1 MSSPADEIPAGFDGE
16 AAVSTAEEAPG
27 PAESTGCTL
36 GISLTLVAL
45 ALSLLGVFGLLSA
58 PQLMEGELDV
68 EQLLAETFKQPE
80 APFGL
85 VEAGAKDFRKRA
97 KVLRLA
103 RAGLD
108 ESREAQDAALEARL
122 SAAEQS
128 TPYSGGAGLRGSEAE
143 EAKQRELLK
152 DAKAM
157 AALAVRPGS
166 VDPEELIL
174 ISFETTKQLIAVFKP
189 SSMGSQG
196 FGPPGE
202 MEESDTDVGRKLE
215 AWKQSASYS
224 WKTTLIRDKIRWQG
238 WEADFHLDRSFRAGG
253 AWQDSAK
260 LNLGLGERNLAIFVR
275 WPDGYEVTRED
286 IRRVANLVRMDS
298 VLDEQEN

>member
-1 MSSPADEIPAGFDGE
+1 MSNPVGAPAAGFDGAAGVSE
-16 AAVSTAEEAPG
+16 AEQTPG
-27 PAESTGCTL
+27 AAESTGCTL

-45 ALSLLGVFGLLSA
+45 VLSILGVFGLLSA
-58 PQLMEGELDV
+58 PQLLEGELDTQQV
-68 EQLLAETFKQPE
+68 LAETFKQPV

-103 RAGLD
+103 RPGLD
-108 ESREAQDAALEARL
+108 ESRGAQEAALEARL
-122 SAAEQS
+122 IEAQEGA
-128 TPYSGGAGLRGSEAE
+128 PYSGAAGQRGSAAE
-143 EAKQRELLK
+143 EAKRRELLK
-152 DAKAM
+152 DAKPM
-157 AALAVRPGS
+157 AALEVLPGS

-174 ISFETTKQLIAVFKP
+174 ISFEKTKQLIAVFKP

-196 FGPPGE
+196 FGGP

-215 AWKQSASYS
+215 AWKQSACYS
-224 WKTTLIRDKIRWQG
+224 WKTTLMRDKIRWQG

-253 AWQDSAK
+253 AWQDSVK
-260 LNLGLGERNLAIFVR
+260 LNLGLGARNLAIFVR

-286 IRRVANLVRMDS
+286 IRRVTSLVRMQS
-298 VLDEQEN
+298 GLDEQES